1 MLRILPLFAVAA
13 CLLSAA
19 SWAAD
24 PMITR
29 HANLGATIIVSN
41 VDRYEFEDFVAALKP
56 RFLEWVDVSTPKQ
69 QVPAMPEPVVFI
81 IFLIRADSEGVD
93 LHESWHEDYPANL
106 SGIAR
111 WNIEL
116 AARHLPAPD
125 QKPPRESLL
134 IKAPT
139 EPLLW
144 AAVAEAFR
152 FGRFPENR
160 PITHNVIDLR
170 PYPSVACMPSVAGPE
185 AEAVGNAAE
194 VGLYRGLLDLRAFR
208 VVGRDNPII
217 TDGAS
222 FSTQEQLQRL
232 GRQLAVQAVT
242 FAEIGEAKTQC
253 KETIEYKTTGRRGIS
268 PERQAEFDRWAAQE
282 RAAGREVD
290 KDRPDAD
297 MVWAAQYRER
307 LYTTTLSGRVLFVD
321 TNTGDIVFVFEVSG
335 STEAEEADEPRD
347 RDYRWYRIE
356 DTRSS
361 SRLRTR
367 EYWDDLRV
375 VDAAQLASAKLTEF
389 ASRLAARAILPV
401 PGREPD
407 RPSQTDPT
415 GPTAKI
421 LSVDGS
427 SVFLNLG
434 SDAGVQEKDSFSL
447 FADKQLRDPDTGE
460 VVETI
465 QTRIARLEVVEV
477 FTRVCR
483 CELVQATEGV
493 KLEPGML
500 VNRD

>member
-1 MLRILPLFAVAA
+1 M
-13 CLLSAA
+13 
-19 SWAAD
+19 
-24 PMITR
+24 
-29 HANLGATIIVSN
+29 
-41 VDRYEFEDFVAALKP
+41 
-56 RFLEWVDVSTPKQ
+56 
-69 QVPAMPEPVVFI
+69 
-81 IFLIRADSEGVD
+81 
-93 LHESWHEDYPANL
+93 
-106 SGIAR
+106 
-111 WNIEL
+111 
-116 AARHLPAPD
+116 
-125 QKPPRESLL
+125 
-134 IKAPT
+134 
-139 EPLLW
+139 
-144 AAVAEAFR
+144 
-152 FGRFPENR
+152 
-160 PITHNVIDLR
+160 
-170 PYPSVACMPSVAGPE
+170 
-185 AEAVGNAAE
+185 
-194 VGLYRGLLDLRAFR
+194 
-208 VVGRDNPII
+208 
-217 TDGAS
+217 
-222 FSTQEQLQRL
+222 
-232 GRQLAVQAVT
+232 
-242 FAEIGEAKTQC
+242 
-253 KETIEYKTTGRRGIS
+253 
-268 PERQAEFDRWAAQE
+268 
-282 RAAGREVD
+282 
-290 KDRPDAD
+290 
-297 MVWAAQYRER
+297 
-307 LYTTTLSGRVLFVD
+307 LFVD